1 MPSCI
6 SYTETGSASGDM
18 LKQAAFAIFRFMQ
31 RDPPFRKPAETTSLL
46 PVRRNRPQNW
56 QKPGE
61 YPRA

>member
-1 MPSCI
+1 
-6 SYTETGSASGDM
+6 
-18 LKQAAFAIFRFMQ
+18 MQ